1 MSLRLSQI
9 IVAAAAAAT
18 GIGASAVLYSTKPAA
33 PRADFVTIQGEK
45 VSTRSLRGKVVLVN
59 FWSTSC
65 VTCVEEMP
73 KIVETYKK
81 YRDRGFETVAVAMS
95 YDPPNYVLAYAVSN
109 KLPFKVALD
118 PVGNVARSFGDVDA
132 TPTTFVLD
140 KRGRVVA
147 RYVGEPDFGKLDELL
162 ETKLKEPA

>member
-1 MSLRLSQI
+1 VNLRLKQL
-9 IVAAAAAAT
+9 IVGAVAAAT
-18 GIGASAVLYSTKPAA
+18 GIAVAAVLYSTKPS

-45 VSTRSLRGKVVLVN
+45 VSTESLRGKVVLVN
-59 FWSTSC
+59 FWATSC

-73 KIVETYKK
+73 KIVRTYNK
-81 YRDRGFETVAVAMS
+81 YRERGFDTVAVAMS

-118 PVGNVARSFGDVDA
+118 PLGSVAKSFGPIEG

-140 KRGRVVA
+140 KRGKVVA
-147 RYVGEPDFGKLDELL
+147 RWMGEPDFSKLDELL
-162 ETKLKEPA
+162 ERKLSEPV

>member
-1 MSLRLSQI
+1 MKLRPGQL
-9 IVAAAAAAT
+9 IVAAAAVAT
-18 GIGASAVLYSTKPAA
+18 GIGVSAVLFAAKAA

-45 VSTRSLRGKVVLVN
+45 VSTRSLRGKVVVVN

-73 KIVETYKK
+73 KMVRTYNK
-81 YRDRGFETVAVAMS
+81 YRDRGLETVAVAMS

-118 PVGNVARSFGDVDA
+118 PLGSVARSFGEIDA

-140 KRGRVVA
+140 KRGKVVG
-147 RYVGEPDFGKLDELL
+147 RWVGEPDFSRLDELL
-162 ETKLKEPA
+162 ERKLDEPA

>member
-1 MSLRLSQI
+1 VKLRLTQL
-9 IVAAAAAAT
+9 IVGAAAAAI
-18 GIGASAVLYSTKPAA
+18 GIAVSVVLFSAKAA

-45 VSTRSLRGKVVLVN
+45 ISTESLRGKVVLVN

-73 KIVETYKK
+73 KIVRTYNK

-109 KLPFKVALD
+109 KLPFRVSLD
-118 PVGNVARSFGDVDA
+118 PLGSVARSFGDIDA

-140 KRGRVVA
+140 KRGKVVA

-162 ETKLKEPA
+162 ESQLKEPV

>member
-1 MSLRLSQI
+1 VNLRAKQL
-9 IVAAAAAAT
+9 IVGAVAAAT
-18 GIGASAVLYSTKPAA
+18 GIAISAVLFSTKAA

-45 VSTRSLRGKVVLVN
+45 VSTASLRGKVVLVN

-73 KIVETYKK
+73 KIVETYRK

-95 YDPPNYVLAYAVSN
+95 YDPPNYVLAYAVTH
-109 KLPFKVALD
+109 KLPFRIALD
-118 PVGNVARSFGDVDA
+118 PLGNVARGFGDVDA

-140 KRGRVVA
+140 KRGKVVA
-147 RYVGEPDFGKLDELL
+147 RWVGAPDFVKLDELL
-162 ETKLKEPA
+162 DSKLREPA

>member
-1 MSLRLSQI
+1 MKLRLSQL

-18 GIGASAVLYSTKPAA
+18 GIAVSIVLYSTSTSA
-33 PRADFVTIQGEK
+33 PRADFITLRGEK
-45 VSTRSLRGKVVLVN
+45 VSTQSLRGKVVLVN

-73 KIVETYKK
+73 KIVQTYNK
-81 YRDRGFETVAVAMS
+81 YRDRGFDTVAVAMS
-95 YDPPNYVLAYAVSN
+95 YDPPNYVLAYAVSK

-118 PVGNVARSFGDVDA
+118 PLGNVAKSFGEVDA

-140 KRGRVVA
+140 KRGKVVA
-147 RYVGEPDFGKLDELL
+147 RYVGEPDFSTLDQLL
-162 ETKLKEPA
+162 ETKLEEPA